1 VITKKER
8 FQGAILLLLVL
19 IGLVL
24 PFQCDLTAD
33 QRYTLTPEAKK
44 ELAELNQ
51 SIKIDVFLAGKLPPT
66 FQRLRRE
73 IETVLTRMNAKNK
86 ELFVEYI
93 DPFDTTEGRQVV
105 MKEMQQYGL
114 IPQTVVADNN
124 QSIDQTVVFPWAIV
138 SNGKTSVR
146 VSLWQKNMG
155 DSLEDIFFRS
165 VSQLEYQFL
174 DGIKQLTLT
183 TKKNLAVLTS
193 HKTSEAILLADFLQS
208 LKPYYN
214 LASFDLKALPE
225 DPAKTLDNLNR
236 FDLLLVSNPNS
247 PFSSKEKFILDQYQ
261 MQGGNTLWMV
271 DALALNRDSLFNK
284 TGRAITFPKSLD
296 LEDYFFKQGLRIN
309 KGLLSDLYC
318 APIVMAQGTNE
329 QTQYMPYP
337 WTYYP
342 IPSARAEHPISKGV
356 GNVLYQFTTP
366 IDTLANGL
374 KKTVLTASS
383 PLNKILGVP
392 VIIALK
398 EATKAKNPED
408 FQSQPYPLS
417 VLVEGTFE
425 SLFTNRIAPFKGV
438 EKKLEG
444 RSKTLLISDGNFAE
458 NQLDK
463 GQPLALGY
471 DKWTHNFYQNKLLLQ
486 NAVHYLMGN
495 SSWVN
500 IRTKAVEITLLD
512 KPKVLELRRPIQLL
526 SLAIPLIVLLL
537 SAFLFRRQRRAKLG

>member
-1 VITKKER
+1 MITKKER
-8 FQGAILLLLVL
+8 FQGAILLLFVL

-44 ELAELNQ
+44 ELSELNQ

-93 DPFDTTEGRQVV
+93 DPFDTTESRKVV

-155 DSLEDIFFRS
+155 DSPEDIFFRS

-261 MQGGNTLWMV
+261 MQGGKGAV
-271 DALALNRDSLFNK
+271 GIRD
-284 TGRAITFPKSLD
+284 
-296 LEDYFFKQGLRIN
+296 Q
-309 KGLLSDLYC
+309 
-318 APIVMAQGTNE
+318 
-329 QTQYMPYP
+329 
-337 WTYYP
+337 
-342 IPSARAEHPISKGV
+342 
-356 GNVLYQFTTP
+356 
-366 IDTLANGL
+366 
-374 KKTVLTASS
+374 
-383 PLNKILGVP
+383 
-392 VIIALK
+392 
-398 EATKAKNPED
+398 
-408 FQSQPYPLS
+408 
-417 VLVEGTFE
+417 
-425 SLFTNRIAPFKGV
+425 
-438 EKKLEG
+438 
-444 RSKTLLISDGNFAE
+444 
-458 NQLDK
+458 
-463 GQPLALGY
+463 
-471 DKWTHNFYQNKLLLQ
+471 
-486 NAVHYLMGN
+486 
-495 SSWVN
+495 
-500 IRTKAVEITLLD
+500 
-512 KPKVLELRRPIQLL
+512 
-526 SLAIPLIVLLL
+526 
-537 SAFLFRRQRRAKLG
+537 